1 MTRRELLASTLTG
14 VIGASVRTRVAAQTR
29 TQTLDLGALAD
40 RNALAVFNRTP
51 NRITEAGRSGLRL
64 SEHEGD
70 GVAYVPGTDL
80 ASGTI
85 EIDIRGKDVVQQSF
99 VGVAFHGVDSTTYDA
114 VYFRP
119 FNFKAADPVARS
131 HAVQYHSMPTFTWQ
145 KLRSEQPGKYEQAVN
160 PVPDPNGWFRAR
172 LVIAGPT
179 VRAFVN
185 GAADPCLTVSLLNDR
200 KKGLVGLWTG
210 NNSGGDFANL
220 TITGAG

>member
-1 MTRRELLASTLTG
+1 MTRRELLASTLTSL
-14 VIGASVRTRVAAQTR
+14 IGASVRARVAAQAP
-29 TQTLDLGALAD
+29 TQTPDLGALAD

-51 NRITEAGRSGLRL
+51 KRITEVGRSGLRL

-70 GVAYVPGTDL
+70 GVAYVPGIDL

-85 EIDIRGKDVVQQSF
+85 EIDIRGKDIVQQSF

-179 VRAFVN
+179 VRVFVN
-185 GAADPCLTVSLLNDR
+185 AAADPCLTVNLLNDR

-220 TITGAG
+220 TITGAA